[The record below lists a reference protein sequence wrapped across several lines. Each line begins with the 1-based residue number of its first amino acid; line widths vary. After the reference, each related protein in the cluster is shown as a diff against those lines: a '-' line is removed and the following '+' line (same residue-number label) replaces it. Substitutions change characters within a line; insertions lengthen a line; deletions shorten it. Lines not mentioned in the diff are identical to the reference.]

1 MRSWEVIGVTTAH
14 VGSIMN
20 LKHMVAGGCAA
31 TCKPFT
37 ITQKAVFFS
46 LAIRLD
52 IDIGPVYGAAM
63 QAL

>member
-1 MRSWEVIGVTTAH
+1 
-14 VGSIMN
+14 MN

>member
-1 MRSWEVIGVTTAH
+1 
-14 VGSIMN
+14 MN
-20 LKHMVAGGCAA
+20 LKYMVAGCAA

-37 ITQKAVFFS
+37 MTQKAVFFS

-52 IDIGPVYGAAM
+52 IGIGPVYGAAM